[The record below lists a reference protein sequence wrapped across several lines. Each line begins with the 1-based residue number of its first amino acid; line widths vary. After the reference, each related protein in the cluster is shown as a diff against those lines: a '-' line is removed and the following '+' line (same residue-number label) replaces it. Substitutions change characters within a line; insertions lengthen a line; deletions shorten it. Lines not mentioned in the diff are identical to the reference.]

1 MSGLKTKEFIQNLN
15 SGNLEI
21 KAYREVAEVRLDYVE
36 SKEHDNGFLEGL
48 RFIWSNGISS

>member
-21 KAYREVAEVRLDYVE
+21 KAYREVGEVRLDYVE
-36 SKEHDNGFLEGL
+36 SKEHYNGFLEGL
-48 RFIWSNGISS
+48 RFNWSNGISS